1 MKPSK
6 HLIARAPS
14 FAEQVADRI
23 AQRIAAGEFAAGE
36 RLVEAKLAECYGVS
50 RGPVREAL
58 QVLSAQGLVEIRGTK
73 GCYVRSISTEELE
86 KMIVLRGALEGLAAR
101 IVAATGKDEQLDRLE
116 AIARDMKA
124 AREAGDAARF
134 RALYASFHESLCEFA
149 GYAMFSSWWQSMHNL
164 ACVFNS
170 QWAFDE
176 APQQSNDD
184 RDPVQVLRQRDP
196 DLAERCFR
204 SRVLS
209 EGYRRL
215 GREVPPEL
223 KNYLID

>member
-1 MKPSK
+1 MKSAQ

-14 FAEQVADRI
+14 FAEQVAGRI
-23 AQRIAAGEFAAGE
+23 AQRIAAGQFAPGE
-36 RLVEAKLAECYGVS
+36 RLVEAKLAEFYGVS

-58 QVLSAQGLVEIRGTK
+58 QALSAQGLVEIRGTK

-86 KMIVLRGALEGLAAR
+86 KMIVLRGTLDGLAAR

-116 AIARDMKA
+116 SIAREMKSA
-124 AREAGDAARF
+124 QDAGDAPRF
-134 RALYASFHESLCEFA
+134 CALYTSFHQSLCEFA
-149 GYAMFSSWWQSMHNL
+149 GYAMLSGWWQSMHNL

-176 APQQSNDD
+176 LPDESSDPQE
-184 RDPVQVLRQRDP
+184 PVQVLRRRDP

-204 SRVLS
+204 SRALS

-223 KNYLID
+223 KDYLID

>member
-1 MKPSK
+1 MKPSRQP
-6 HLIARAPS
+6 IARAPS
-14 FAEQVADRI
+14 LAEQVAERI
-23 AQRIAAGEFAAGE
+23 AQCIVAAEFAPGE
-36 RLVEAKLAECYGVS
+36 RLVEAKLAQCYGVS

-58 QVLSAQGLVEIRGTK
+58 QLLSAQGLVEIRGTK
-73 GCYVRSISTEELE
+73 GCYVRSISTEDLE
-86 KMIVLRGALEGLAAR
+86 KMIVLRGTLEGLAAR

-116 AIARDMKA
+116 AIARDMKT
-124 AREAGDAARF
+124 ARDAGDAARF
-134 RALYASFHESLCEFA
+134 RTLYTSFHESLCEFA
-149 GYAMFSSWWQSMHNL
+149 GYAMFSGWWQSMHNL
-164 ACVFNS
+164 ACAFNS

-176 APQQSNDD
+176 APDESNDPQG
-184 RDPVQVLRQRDP
+184 PVQVLRQRDP

-204 SRVLS
+204 SRALS